1 MEWNGELVLGQLG
14 LLSLSELARSGF
26 GFCYPVT
33 ATHYSILNRS
43 IWPGTSV
50 EYLGFFVPELSLSIF
65 VLLLHLRRTTR
76 DDDGRRLISNR
87 TKQQLSPLFALV
99 THHRRLGFLIDGP
112 RKGSKAVLGMPNCP
126 FVLPTG
132 RIHDVHRNGPDNTR
146 KQCTSL
152 EGCKD
157 VTPTL

>member
-1 MEWNGELVLGQLG
+1 MERRWVSSRSVGLVIII
-14 LLSLSELARSGF
+14 RSGF
-26 GFCYPVT
+26 CFCYPVT
-33 ATHYSILNRS
+33 ATHYSTLNRS